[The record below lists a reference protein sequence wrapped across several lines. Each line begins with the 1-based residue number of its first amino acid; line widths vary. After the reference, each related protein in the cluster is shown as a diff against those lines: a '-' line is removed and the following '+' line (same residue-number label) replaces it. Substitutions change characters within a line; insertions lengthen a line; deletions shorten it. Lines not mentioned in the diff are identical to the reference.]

1 VIGGTLGFKIASFL
15 SLRSHSSL
23 ITENSSNLDLR
34 LYNAEFSV
42 IDETDDFIV
51 VDKPAHLMV
60 HPSGPGNPP
69 TLWDG
74 LQELLVFELATGG
87 QVSIITR
94 LDRETSGVVLVA
106 KTKAAARQ
114 FGFAME
120 RGEFEK
126 TYQAIV
132 WGWPVED
139 RFVIDGPLIRRGEIE
154 ESAIWV
160 KQVVHP
166 DGKPSRTEMTVLTR
180 FERETTNGDRFALV
194 ECRPLS
200 GRMHQI
206 RVHLQHAGHPIVGD
220 KLYGPDETCYLRMI
234 EDGWQPALAEKLLLD
249 RQALHANCLAWRA
262 HRWEAPLPAELAAF
276 AAASENHS
284 S

>member
-1 VIGGTLGFKIASFL
+1 M
-15 SLRSHSSL
+15 
-23 ITENSSNLDLR
+23 DLR

-74 LQELLVFELATGG
+74 LRELLLFELTTGG

-106 KTKAAARQ
+106 KTKAAARK

-120 RGEFEK
+120 RGEFAK

-132 WGWPVED
+132 WGWPEED
-139 RFVIDGPLIRRGEIE
+139 QFAIDGPLIRRGEIE

-160 KQVVHP
+160 KQTVHP
-166 DGKPSRTEMTVLTR
+166 SGKASRTEVTVLKR
-180 FERETTNGDRFALV
+180 FTRETTNGTRFALV

-206 RVHLQHAGHPIVGD
+206 RVHLQYAGHPLVGD
-220 KLYGPDETCYLRMI
+220 KLYGPDENCYLRMI
-234 EDGWQPALAEKLLLD
+234 DNGWQPELAEKLLLD
-249 RQALHANCLAWRA
+249 RQALHASALAWQEY
-262 HRWEAPLPAELAAF
+262 RWEAPLPPELAAF
-276 AAASENHS
+276 AAASGNHS

>member
-1 VIGGTLGFKIASFL
+1 MSYRQSVARCT
-15 SLRSHSSL
+15 
-23 ITENSSNLDLR
+23 SNYPILLFANHPSNVDLR
-34 LYNAEFSV
+34 LYNAEFTV

-74 LQELLVFELATGG
+74 LQELLVFELANGG

-106 KTKAAARQ
+106 KSKAAARE
-114 FGFAME
+114 FGLAME

-132 WGWPVED
+132 RDWPTED
-139 RFVIDGPLIRRGEIE
+139 RFVIDGPLLRKGEIE
-154 ESAIWV
+154 ESPIWV
-160 KQVVHP
+160 KQMVHP
-166 DGKPSRTEMTVLTR
+166 SGKPSRTEVTVLKR
-180 FERETTNGDRFALV
+180 FKRETTNGDCFALV
-194 ECRPLS
+194 ECRPRS

-206 RVHLQHAGHPIVGD
+206 RVHLQHVGHPLVGD
-220 KLYGPDETCYLRMI
+220 KLYGPDENCYLQMI

-249 RQALHANCLAWRA
+249 RQALHASSLAWRE
-262 HRWEAPLPAELAAF
+262 HRWEAPLPPELAAF
-276 AAASENHS
+276 SAAGDHS